1 MIRDGLIWEK
11 KGGVESMGRTPDRI
25 WAGWDLSRPK
35 IWAVLGPCDTQ
46 SPPYQAVIIP
56 PGLLVLYAMLFPP
69 PAAMPSPSLPF
80 ALSRYRLPVDG
91 RIYSPRSAL
100 SSRSRDPI
108 PLDFPSDRN
117 ERVISHS
124 MTLSRVVEPGL
135 YPLERT
141 LSYSSR
147 SRNPIFVLI

>member
-1 MIRDGLIWEK
+1 MGSSPDQIWQ
-11 KGGVESMGRTPDRI
+11 GVIDPDRRY
-25 WAGWDLSRPK
+25 GQSWDHAIRSLHHIRR
-35 IWAVLGPCDTQ
+35 LG
-46 SPPYQAVIIP
+46 SFLAFSY
-56 PGLLVLYAMLFPP
+56 LHAML
-69 PAAMPSPSLPF
+69 PSSAGNDDISLASLR
-80 ALSRYRLPVDG
+80 ALRYHSQVDG
-91 RIYSPRSAL
+91 RIYSPNSAL

-108 PLDFPSDRN
+108 FLDFPSDRN

-141 LSYSSR
+141 LSYSSG